1 MEIKVYDASDLQ
13 YILPNKEA
21 ILMQVLFEHL
31 PSPVQFIARPDDTE
45 AHGRQLYQRALD
57 GDFGPIAEYIAPT
70 VSTEHRASVL
80 KSKVEEV
87 LTQKSL
93 ELGFDSLSDAM
104 TYCDEPVVPEY
115 QQKAIAL
122 RKWRSLVW
130 AWYDAA
136 VASGADADVATM
148 ESMPSFS

>member
-1 MEIKVYDASDLQ
+1 MISFTHAHSPMYASV
-13 YILPNKEA
+13 NKDRIALLVKFDHFAEE
-21 ILMQVLFEHL
+21 VE
-31 PSPVQFIARPDDTE
+31 FIASLNDVE
-45 AHGRQLYQRALD
+45 SHGQELFKRAAS
-57 GDFGPIAEYIAPT
+57 GEFGPIGDYVVPT
-70 VSTEHRASVL
+70 ISEADRKAMFKTEVTRL
-80 KSKVEEV
+80 VEAKAV
-87 LTQKSL
+87 
-93 ELGFDSLSDAM
+93 ELDFDSVAEAM
-104 TYCDEPVVPEY
+104 TYCDEPSVPEY

>member
-1 MEIKVYDASDLQ
+1 MFKTEVTRLV
-13 YILPNKEA
+13 EA
-21 ILMQVLFEHL
+21 KAVE
-31 PSPVQFIARPDDTE
+31 
-45 AHGRQLYQRALD
+45 LD
-57 GDFGPIAEYIAPT
+57 
-70 VSTEHRASVL
+70 
-80 KSKVEEV
+80 
-87 LTQKSL
+87 
-93 ELGFDSLSDAM
+93 FDSVAEAM
-104 TYCDEPVVPEY
+104 TYCDEPSVPEY